1 MITNIGKN
9 LLAKYLVGQT
19 QSYASHIAVGCGPT
33 PVASDGGNF
42 GDYALKKS
50 LDFEMFRIPII
61 SRGFVNEDGIDKVV
75 LTAQLPTEER
85 YEITEVGVFSAASN
99 PVAGAFDSRNIYSF
113 ADTDSWLYQPF
124 GSPAIDIET
133 VYSPLDDRVVHI
145 TNVTASGTT
154 VTYTTNANHGLA
166 VGNKISIIG
175 VSPIV
180 FNLLDKNIQTVPTP
194 NTFTLTAPSAITST
208 FISSGYLI
216 NDVETNIINQ
226 VYPVF
231 QTNADNKIFTN
242 SNRVERNERCRFLN
256 NIIAMVGNSSALTLD
271 NFGNIEVETGSKY
284 IRLNETTV
292 DLTKNSPLDELR
304 LAFSVVN
311 KVGNA
316 NNTVPDNVKILL
328 EFSHTGLDSSQEY
341 ARLEV
346 DIDHV
351 SYPEGTALETINFAV
366 NRYVVAKKALKDL
379 NKTDNFDWREVSV
392 AKIYAC
398 VTENNLPSDQFY
410 VCLDGL
416 RLENITSTNSL
427 YGLTGYSVI
436 KTVGAKPI
444 VKPAN
449 TTNYIEF
456 RFALGV

>member
-9 LLAKYLVGQT
+9 LLAKYLVGQI
-19 QSYASHIAVGCGPT
+19 QSYASHIAVGCGPN

-50 LDFEMFRIPII
+50 LDFEMFRVPII

-85 YEITEVGVFSAASN
+85 YEITEVGIFSAASN
-99 PVAGAFDSRNIYSF
+99 PVAGSFDSRNIYSF
-113 ADTDSWLYQPF
+113 AETDSWLYQPF
-124 GSPAIDIET
+124 NSPAIEIDS
-133 VYSPLDDRVVHI
+133 VYSPLDGQSE
-145 TNVTASGTT
+145 NG
-154 VTYTTNANHGLA
+154 
-166 VGNKISIIG
+166 
-175 VSPIV
+175 
-180 FNLLDKNIQTVPTP
+180 
-194 NTFTLTAPSAITST
+194 
-208 FISSGYLI
+208 
-216 NDVETNIINQ
+216 IINQ
-226 VYPVF
+226 TLNVF
-231 QTNADNKIFTN
+231 QTNADNRVFTQQD
-242 SNRVERNERCRFLN
+242 RVARNERCRFLN
-256 NIIAMVGNSSALTLD
+256 NIIAIVGNDSTLTRNLSGKLD
-271 NFGNIEVETGSKY
+271 IGTGSKY

-292 DLTKNSPLDELR
+292 DFTKNSPLDELR
-304 LAFSVVN
+304 FAFSVVN
-311 KVGNA
+311 KVA
-316 NNTVPDNVKILL
+316 NSNTVPDNVKILL
-328 EFSHTGLDSSQEY
+328 EFSHTGLNSSQEY
-341 ARLEV
+341 ARFEV

-351 SYPEGTALETINFAV
+351 GYTEGTALETINFAS
-366 NRYVVAKKALKDL
+366 NRYVVATKALKDL
-379 NKTDNFDWREVSV
+379 NKTDNFDWREVAV

-444 VKPAN
+444 IKSAN